1 MHKSFRSILAAVLSL
16 AMLSSSAI
24 VLAADRHT
32 TVLLGGG
39 ILTTEAYVD
48 GNGRTQIPA
57 EVARKVGVTKEYA
70 PGSAVGDTVA
80 VEGYVPLRAAFTE
93 AGYSVDWDSK
103 TGNVS
108 LGRPDVSKINIKEGK
123 APDYAQRSSW
133 YQIPEITKDVDTFYI
148 YSTAYVESS
157 FLEGSSDY
165 APLDNLEMVLGA
177 YGEYLTNASVYEE
190 STNVFV
196 PYYRQAGMRFA
207 GEIREKTGDID
218 SAISGVAYEDM
229 SAALDY
235 YFEHYNNGRPF
246 IIAGHSQGSA
256 MTLYVL
262 KHYFKEHP
270 DYYKRMVAAYAI
282 GYSITRDD
290 LEAYPHLKFAT
301 GENDTGVVISWNT
314 EGRQNVE
321 ENAKNA
327 VVLPG
332 EISINPLNWKLDDTY
347 APAGE
352 NLGSLVFNE
361 ETGRYEI
368 GDVGADAQLVPGRG
382 VILTNTT
389 AAPTD
394 MAEFFGPQSY
404 HEDDYTL
411 YYNNIKDNVAKRV
424 AAYQAGVA
432 GAPDYTKEECW
443 YQIPEITKD
452 VDTFY
457 IYATEYIMGS
467 LKEGAPDYATLD
479 NEEMR
484 EGAASEYILHA
495 TAFAN
500 DTNVFMPY
508 YRQSGLRHLGEVWKA
523 NGTID
528 AGISGMCYDD
538 VTAALDYYFEHY
550 NEGRPFIIAGHS
562 QGSAITLLVLKNYFK
577 EHPEYYKRMVA
588 AYPIGYSVTRDD
600 LEKYPHLKF
609 ATGET
614 DTGVIISWNTEGPG
628 NAETNASTAVLL
640 PNAMSINPL
649 NWKLD
654 DTYAPAS
661 ENLGSTVA
669 LDENGEPQFADIGAD
684 ARVDTR
690 RGVVVTNAPGDEMD
704 EEQAKVAAEFFGPD
718 GRHGNDYSLFFNNI
732 KENVGKRV
740 AAYLADK

>member
-93 AGYSVDWDSK
+93 AGYGVDWDSK

-177 YGEYLTNASVYEE
+177 NGEYLTNASVYEE

-262 KHYFKEHP
+262 KNYFKEHP

-282 GYSITRDD
+282 GYSITKDD

-389 AAPTD
+389 APATD

-424 AAYQAGVA
+424 AAYQAGA
-432 GAPDYTKEECW
+432 AKGPDYAQTANW
-443 YQIPEITKD
+443 YKIPEITKD

-467 LKEGAPDYATLD
+467 MEEGAPAYATLD
-479 NEEMR
+479 NAEMR
-484 EGAASEYILHA
+484 SGVVDEYIGHA
-495 TAFAN
+495 TTFEES
-500 DTNVFMPY
+500 TNLFMPY
-508 YRQSGLRHLGEVWKA
+508 YRQAGMTVMKNAWKA
-523 NGTID
+523 TGNVD
-528 AGISGMCYDD
+528 AAIAGMPYSD
-538 VTAALDYYFEHY
+538 VTDALDYYFEHY
-550 NEGRPFIIAGHS
+550 NNGRPFIIAGHS

-577 EHPEYYKRMVA
+577 AHPDYYERMVA
-588 AYPIGYSVTRDD
+588 AYPIGYSVTKDD
-600 LEKYPHLKF
+600 LEANPHLKF

-614 DTGVIISWNTEGPG
+614 DTGVIISWNTEGKRNVEE
-628 NAETNASTAVLL
+628 NAANVVVL

-654 DTYAPAS
+654 DTYAPVS
-661 ENLGSTVA
+661 ENLGSLVLNEET
-669 LDENGEPQFADIGAD
+669 GEPVIGDAGAD
-684 ARVDTR
+684 AQVVPS
-690 RGVVVTNAPGDEMD
+690 RGVIVTNAKADGPAPESLI
-704 EEQAKVAAEFFGPD
+704 AFFGPES
-718 GRHGNDYSLFFNNI
+718 RHGNDYTYFYNNI
-732 KENVGKRV
+732 KDNVAKRV